1 MTVDAQGWLSWA
13 IKMPG
18 RPATGNGFNPGTNT
32 VKGLV
37 FHSAEGFAGTLLDPQ
52 SQWGYYSAEYP
63 WHISNLLDGRLVQ
76 HYPFTAR
83 CWHGSAFN
91 QDYVGMEHEGL
102 TPAGQQVGPILNA
115 GQIANDKRVIADL
128 AAWKCWTPRRPAQS
142 GDKTA
147 TLYEH
152 KETIWFGGTSTGCP
166 NNRIPWDLILATEDY
181 GPMKLNADGSD
192 RIESEGGFVVVY
204 HQNVPVWRWGGD
216 TPGEVSKNF
225 NGSWYSLAHVKQ
237 DDDPGPGQQSPA
249 VWSNTL
255 AD

>member
-1 MTVDAQGWLSWA
+1 MSVVDGWLSWA

-63 WHISNLLDGRLVQ
+63 WHLSNLLDGRLVQ

-102 TPAGQQVGPILNA
+102 TPQGAVKGPVLNA
-115 GQIANDKRVIADL
+115 GQIANGKRVIADL
-128 AAWKCWTPRRPAQS
+128 AAWKGWTPRRPTQS

-152 KETIWFGGTSTGCP
+152 KETVWFGGTSTGCP
-166 NNRIPWDLILATEDY
+166 NNRIPWDLIL
-181 GPMKLNADGSD
+181 GGNMADGWVKDGHSWLLYNEEQPVL
-192 RIESEGGFVVVY
+192 RIGSVDGSGS
-204 HQNVPVWRWGGD
+204 
-216 TPGEVSKNF
+216 PGQVSKNF
-225 NGSWYSLAHVKQ
+225 GGVWYFLSHLKQ